1 MRNRNMHRF
10 HTPPPLGKN
19 SPVHN
24 TRALTPQALLFPAMT
39 LILYLAITGYLLL
52 SGHLHED
59 AYILYIY
66 AESLAQ
72 GNGIAYF
79 PGGPPAE
86 GATDFL
92 WMVLLAGAHS
102 LGLDVAVAAGLF
114 NGLGLGGIVFLAGRL
129 LAPAC
134 PGRWGYLA
142 NAVLAAAALCSQVAQ
157 ASLAGFSTAFY
168 GAFVAAMFYLLY
180 TRPRRWLPWVPVLGI
195 TLGLLRPDGVLMG
208 VTATL
213 IGLYAAWRQSMLKPY
228 LIAALASAAVGI
240 IYFCG
245 RYAYFGHLL
254 PLPLYVKSTSITT
267 LPGLAPHLDWLWA
280 NRLLV
285 LLALAGLML
294 SAGRRRML
302 TAALPVI
309 VLLVAFL
316 FATQSQNAAFRFQAP
331 ATVVLMLWAALL
343 PAAIADLPRLT
354 KRPCRLLQ
362 TSVAALVL
370 VFTAGQAHNAIGII
384 RALQGNQYIY
394 YFSYYLDTYLTA
406 DTTIAL
412 TEAGRFAYWA
422 KGKKYDLVGLNT
434 PETALHKPS
443 PGYLERLDPDL
454 IFTHTAGMASYE
466 DVCTQDVCELT
477 PAQALTGARHEVRWQ
492 DVDYGVK
499 RAPLAVLKHLEQH
512 PRAYR
517 IFAVRY
523 YTQHEHL
530 YLVKKD
536 GHLAVDDV
544 VRTLRYS
551 FTEDAVRSYLDMKR
565 APGFTGVFH

>member
-1 MRNRNMHRF
+1 MPH
-10 HTPPPLGKN
+10 
-19 SPVHN
+19 
-24 TRALTPQALLFPAMT
+24 ALTPRALLFPAVT
-39 LILYLAITGYLLL
+39 LVLYLAATGYLLL

-92 WMVLLAGAHS
+92 WMALLAGAHY

-134 PGRWGYLA
+134 HGRGWYLA
-142 NAVLAAAALCSQVAQ
+142 NAVLVAVALCSQVAQ

-168 GAFVAAMFYLLY
+168 GAFVAATFYLLY
-180 TRPRRWLPWVPVLGI
+180 TRPRRGLPWVPVLGI

-213 IGLYAAWRQSMLKPY
+213 VGLYLAWHQRMLKPY
-228 LIAALASAAVGI
+228 LTAALASAAVGI
-240 IYFCG
+240 AYFCW

-254 PLPLYVKSTSITT
+254 PLPLYVKSTSVTT
-267 LPGLAPHLDWLWA
+267 LPGLSPHLDWLWA
-280 NRLLV
+280 NRLLAV
-285 LLALAGLML
+285 LALAGLAL
-294 SAGRRRML
+294 NAGRRRML
-302 TAALPVI
+302 TAALPAAA
-309 VLLVAFL
+309 LLAAFL

-343 PAAIADLPRLT
+343 PAAIAGLRQLAARPR
-354 KRPCRLLQ
+354 RLLQ
-362 TSVAALVL
+362 AGAAALAL
-370 VFTAGQAHNAIGII
+370 VFAGGQAHSAAGII

-394 YFSYYLDTYLTA
+394 YFSYYLNEYLSA

-434 PETALHKPS
+434 PETAIHKPS
-443 PGYLERLDPDL
+443 PDYLERLDPDL
-454 IFTHTAGMASYE
+454 IFTHTAAMAGYE

-477 PAQALTGARHEVRWQ
+477 PAQALAGARHPLRWQ
-492 DVDYGVK
+492 DVSYGVQ

-512 PRAYR
+512 PEAYR
-517 IFAVRY
+517 VFAVRY
-523 YTQHEHL
+523 YTRHEHL

-536 GHLAVDDV
+536 GSIPLDDFI
-544 VRTLRYS
+544 RTLRYS
-551 FTEDAVRSYLDMKR
+551 FTEDAVRSYLEMKR
-565 APGFTGVFH
+565 TPGFSGVFE